1 MGYDRQ
7 KVIDIALKEVG
18 YLEKKTNAQLD
29 DMTANAGSNNYTKY
43 ARDLYAAG
51 YYNGNK
57 NGYAWCDV
65 FVDWCFFKA
74 FGKTVGQAIQC
85 QTGDLGAGCVY
96 SARYYQNKG
105 QLHTSNPQV
114 GDQIFFGTSASD
126 VTHTG
131 LVYKVDGSKV
141 YTVEGNTSGAS
152 GVIANGGGVCKKSYA
167 LSYAKIYGY
176 GRPAYGDGYSGA
188 AAPSGAAS
196 GNAAPAP
203 GPFAVGDMVKFTG
216 GKHYTNSSAI
226 LPKSCKGGKAKVT
239 AVALGKAHPYHL
251 VRVEGGGST
260 VCGWV
265 DAAYIEPL
273 ASDTWVPAVG
283 DTVIYNGTKHYT
295 SSNAATAKNCKG
307 GKAKITAYANGA
319 KHPYHLIRVSGSGA
333 TVYGWVDAGTIKKA

>member
-7 KVIDIALKEVG
+7 KVIGIALKEVG
-18 YLEKKTNAQLD
+18 YLEKNTNSQLD
-29 DMTANAGSNNYTKY
+29 DATANAGSNNYTKY

-74 FGKTVGQAIQC
+74 FGKTVGQALQC
-85 QTGDLGAGCVY
+85 QTGDLGAGCIY
-96 SARYYQNKG
+96 SAKYYQSKG
-105 QLHTSNPQV
+105 QLHTCNPQV

-152 GVIANGGGVCKKSYA
+152 GVIANGGGVFTKSYA

-176 GRPAYGDGYSGA
+176 GRPAYGDGFSA
-188 AAPSGAAS
+188 QAAPEVPVS
-196 GNAAPAP
+196 GNAPVASAS
-203 GPFAVGDMVKFTG
+203 FAVGDVVDFTG
-216 GKHYTNSSAI
+216 TRHYSSSTAAAGS
-226 LPKSCKGGKAKVT
+226 SCKGGKAKVT
-239 AVALGKAHPYHL
+239 AVAPGKKHPYHL
-251 VRVEGGGST
+251 VRVTGGGAT
-260 VCGWV
+260 VYGWV
-265 DAAYIEPL
+265 DAVDIE
-273 ASDTWVPAVG
+273 TWTPAVG

-295 SSNAATAKNCKG
+295 SSNAATSKICKG
-307 GKAKITAYANGA
+307 GKAKITAIAKGA

-333 TVYGWVDAGTIKKA
+333 TVYGWVDADTITKA